1 MHEPTR
7 TLADF
12 EVSALLSEYR
22 RRAGELTPA
31 EMAHAISL
39 MRKSRESAS
48 VARTVKKSARATAA
62 GPSGDDLMA
71 DLDNFLKG

>member
-1 MHEPTR
+1 MPEPTR

-12 EVSALLSEYR
+12 EVSALLADYR

-31 EMAHAISL
+31 EMAHAIAL
-39 MRKSRESAS
+39 MRKSRESA
-48 VARTVKKSARATAA
+48 TVARATKKTARAVSA